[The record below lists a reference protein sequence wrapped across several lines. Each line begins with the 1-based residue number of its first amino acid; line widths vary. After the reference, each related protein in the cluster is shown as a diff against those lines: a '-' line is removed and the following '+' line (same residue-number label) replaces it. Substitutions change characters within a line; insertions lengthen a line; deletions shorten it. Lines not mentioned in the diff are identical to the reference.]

1 MSDHC
6 KHCRA
11 ALEATTTRRQLM
23 TGGAAL
29 LAASA
34 LSVGRAKAATDT
46 IVTPQNVIP
55 PPEALDRLMKGN
67 ARYAANQ
74 PNERDFSHDRAERA
88 TAQYPIAAVL
98 SCADSRVSP
107 ELLFDQG
114 PGDVFVVRLAG
125 NFLDDDGFASLEYAV
140 KFLGAPLVMILGH
153 TNCGAIDAAI
163 KVVKEGIELPGH
175 LPELIKSIEPA
186 VIAAHARHPSDLLAA
201 ATEENVRLNMKRL
214 VDNEPIMT
222 EPLAA
227 KKLAIAGGVYDIA
240 TGKVNLLT

>member
-6 KHCRA
+6 KHCLD

-23 TGGAAL
+23 TGAAAL
-29 LAASA
+29 VAASA
-34 LSVGRAKAATDT
+34 LSVGRAKAATDP

-55 PPEALDRLMKGN
+55 PSEALDRLMKGN
-67 ARYAANQ
+67 ARYVANQ
-74 PNERDFSHDRAERA
+74 PNERDFSAARAARA
-88 TAQYPIAAVL
+88 TAQYPIAAIL

-107 ELLFDQG
+107 ELLFDQS

-140 KFLGAPLVMILGH
+140 KFLGAPLIMILGH

-175 LPELIKSIEPA
+175 LPELIKSIKPA
-186 VIAAHARHPSDLLAA
+186 VIAAHGRHPSDLLAA
-201 ATEENVRLNMKRL
+201 ATEENVRLNVKRL
-214 VDNEPIMT
+214 VDDAPVMT

-227 KKLAIAGGVYDIA
+227 KKLALAGGIYDIA

>member
-1 MSDHC
+1 MCDHC
-6 KHCRA
+6 KHCLA
-11 ALEATTTRRQLM
+11 SLEATTTRRQLM

-34 LSVGRAKAATDT
+34 LPLGRAKAETDA
-46 IVTPQNVIP
+46 IVTPQNVIAP
-55 PPEALDRLMKGN
+55 SEALDRLMKGN

-88 TAQYPIAAVL
+88 TAQNPIAAVL

-175 LPELIKSIEPA
+175 LPELIKSIKPA

-214 VDNEPIMT
+214 VENEPIMT

-240 TGKVNLLT
+240 TGKVNLF

>member
-6 KHCRA
+6 KHCRT
-11 ALEATTTRRQLM
+11 ALEAPTRRQLM
-23 TGGAAL
+23 SGAAAL
-29 LAASA
+29 VAASA
-34 LSVGRAKAATDT
+34 LPLVRAKAEDA

-55 PPEALDRLMKGN
+55 PSQALDRLMQGN

-107 ELLFDQG
+107 ELLFDQS

-163 KVVKEGIELPGH
+163 KVVKDRIELPGH

-201 ATEENVRLNMKRL
+201 ATEENVRLNVKRL
-214 VDNEPIMT
+214 EGNDPIMT

-240 TGKVNLLT
+240 TGKVNLL

>member
-1 MSDHC
+1 MTGA
-6 KHCRA
+6 A
-11 ALEATTTRRQLM
+11 ALV
-23 TGGAAL
+23 
-29 LAASA
+29 AASA
-34 LSVGRAKAATDT
+34 LSAGRAKAGADT

-55 PPEALDRLMKGN
+55 PAAALDRLMQGN
-67 ARYAANQ
+67 ARYAANA

-114 PGDVFVVRLAG
+114 PGDIFVVRLAG

-163 KVVKEGIELPGH
+163 KVVKDRIELPGH

-186 VIAAHARHPSDLLAA
+186 VIAAHGRHPSDLLAA

-240 TGKVNLLT
+240 TGKVNLL

>member
-1 MSDHC
+1 MC
-6 KHCRA
+6 KLCGSAHHRLTRRSLMAGAGAAFAAA
-11 ALEATTTRRQLM
+11 ALTSPRSWAAEPPAE
-23 TGGAAL
+23 GAPNAISPDVAL
-29 LAASA
+29 
-34 LSVGRAKAATDT
+34 
-46 IVTPQNVIP
+46 Q
-55 PPEALDRLMKGN
+55 RLMEGN
-67 ARYAANQ
+67 ARYAANS
-74 PNERDFSHDRAERA
+74 PNERDFSAGRAARA
-88 TAQYPIAAVL
+88 GAQFPIAAIL
-98 SCADSRVSP
+98 SCSDSRVVP
-107 ELLFDQG
+107 DLVFDQS
-114 PGDVFVVRLAG
+114 PGDLFVVRLAG

-163 KVVKEGIELPGH
+163 KVVKERIELPGH

-222 EPLAA
+222 EPLAE